1 MNLTDRGQDFIA
13 NSQGD
18 AVTLIDEG
26 EGLLKLLTIAAEKG
40 TGRKGDFVPEWGAY
54 LKRYSRFGTDSTI
67 KDTLGRRL
75 INLLER
81 ELLSKTGAIYSI
93 TDTGLAYLNQTGGG
107 EDTDSSDELQ
117 QILILVKKQKANV
130 RDSRPL
136 AKVGSRIREKGLS
149 KSKSD
154 L

>member
-1 MNLTDRGQDFIA
+1 
-13 NSQGD
+13 
-18 AVTLIDEG
+18 
-26 EGLLKLLTIAAEKG
+26 
-40 TGRKGDFVPEWGAY
+40 VPEWGAY